1 MNKLLYLFL
10 VISLT
15 VYSCKEK
22 TKDTDNGQN
31 AAVVLGTTDEFKAA
45 TEQDNIQL
53 IDVRTPKEYA
63 EGHLKNAENINFYDD
78 DFMQQMEKLDKEKPV
93 YIYCRS
99 GGRSGKAAKQ
109 LADEGFTEIY
119 DLDGGIL
126 EWNKKNLPTKT
137 NNDNP
142 GNFKP

>member
-1 MNKLLYLFL
+1 
-10 VISLT
+10 
-15 VYSCKEK
+15 
-22 TKDTDNGQN
+22 
-31 AAVVLGTTDEFKAA
+31 
-45 TEQDNIQL
+45 
-53 IDVRTPKEYA
+53 
-63 EGHLKNAENINFYDD
+63 
-78 DFMQQMEKLDKEKPV
+78 MQQMEKLDKEKPV